1 MIRQSGLIGITVVE
15 DSDQRRVLGRVRS
28 FEACPE
34 TKALLGFTYATG
46 GVIRKRVFV
55 PRDGITE
62 IDGGFITVKRPD
74 KKAKRPKDA
83 LDLSKRLEVVDQDGN
98 YLGFVVDFFLDE
110 KRIGLDSLEVSR
122 GVFEDVQSGRFR
134 VKEFSRM
141 EYSEKIIAVRKN
153 EQGERRGET

>member
-34 TKALLGFTYATG
+34 TKALLGFTYAAG
-46 GVIRKRVFV
+46 GVIRRRVFV
-55 PRDGITE
+55 PRDKITE
-62 IDGGFITVKRPD
+62 IDSGFITVKRPD